1 MPEGV
6 TMKSFQTKT
15 AVAFLIV
22 AGGIVPAFGQSRG
35 DGERSGARQGGGQF
49 RSDHS
54 AQQAPRGQMREQ
66 QVQQARPQQWAR
78 PQAAS
83 PQAAPQRGYF
93 GSGGS
98 QFQQGNRNDSRSFQ
112 GGGRQQFQSERRQPE
127 VRQQNDFR
135 GGNSF
140 QRFGSYDRNSDHRN
154 WSERGGYRGYLIPQ
168 NRFYSSFGPRN
179 YFRIGRPVFYD
190 GFPRFRYGGYSFLMM
205 DPWPDYWGADWYDS
219 DDVYV
224 DYQDDGY
231 YLYNRRYP
239 GVGLALNIEF

>member
-1 MPEGV
+1 MAEGV
-6 TMKSFQTKT
+6 AMKSFQTKT

-35 DGERSGARQGGGQF
+35 NGERGANRQGGGQG

-54 AQQAPRGQMREQ
+54 AQQAPRGQMRGQ
-66 QVQQARPQQWAR
+66 HARPQQQARPQ
-78 PQAAS
+78 AA
-83 PQAAPQRGYF
+83 PPQRGN
-93 GSGGS
+93 
-98 QFQQGNRNDSRSFQ
+98 FQQGNQNDRRPFR
-112 GGGRQQFQSERRQPE
+112 GGEPQQFQSQRRQPE
-127 VRQQNDFR
+127 VRQQNNLR

-140 QRFGSYDRNSDHRN
+140 QQFRSHNWNRDHRN
-154 WSERGGYRGYLIPQ
+154 WSQRGGYHGYFIPR
-168 NRFYSSFGPRN
+168 NRFYSSFGPRH

-190 GFPRFRYGGYSFLMM
+190 GFPRFQYGGYSFLMM

-224 DYQDDGY
+224 DYQNDGY
-231 YLYNRRYP
+231 YMYNRRYP